1 MRGFGWDPCCGGG
14 RGGCEEEG
22 AVVFGAGAGVDE
34 GFVGE
39 GDGVYGG
46 FRRGWWRGGGGFV
59 GVVEEEGAAVGEAD
73 VLVCEVF
80 CFGRVGWEG
89 EDFVVV
95 LRGDAFWHGCR

>member
-1 MRGFGWDPCCGGG
+1 M
-14 RGGCEEEG
+14 
-22 AVVFGAGAGVDE
+22 AS
-34 GFVGE
+34 
-39 GDGVYGG
+39 
-46 FRRGWWRGGGGFV
+46 GFV

-80 CFGRVGWEG
+80 CFGGVGWEG